1 MLSLFR
7 WFALFLCVG
16 TAWGILLANQGDI
29 LTVRQFSKYVPGGD
43 AGLHVVVMGTLTLVL
58 GVAFS
63 EARLVGF
70 RLGFSGVVGLM
81 LLFATLE
88 EWQQRFQP
96 FRRFSLRD
104 LLFSYLGIA
113 LAVGVWAI
121 GRRWRA
127 RFGPSS
133 RE

>member
-7 WFALFLCVG
+7 WLALFLCVG
-16 TAWGILLANQGDI
+16 TGWGILLANQGDI
-29 LTVRQFSKYVPGGD
+29 LTIRQFSKHVPGGD

-58 GVAFS
+58 GLAFS
-63 EARLVGF
+63 EARLFGF
-70 RLGFSGVVGLM
+70 RLGFSRVVGLM

-104 LLFSYLGIA
+104 LFFSYLGIA
-113 LAVGVWAI
+113 LAVGVWTV
-121 GRRWRA
+121 GRRLLRY
-127 RFGPSS
+127 FQPSD